1 MWMVVL
7 NWLQIS
13 QILQMIQFVKHVE
26 CRLWILE
33 SESSVIMQ
41 ASLSVLLTIQVTLA
55 KGFLNT
61 KVFQESEN
69 ITLDYEVIDGIFS
82 FQLSARATEETQ
94 LGLVFSDMVSSE
106 HIRLLW
112 FYLICLFFKDLPKE
126 GFITKLDGSTV
137 NLSKDK
143 TNTTG

>member
-1 MWMVVL
+1 
-7 NWLQIS
+7 
-13 QILQMIQFVKHVE
+13 
-26 CRLWILE
+26 
-33 SESSVIMQ
+33 MQ

-106 HIRLLW
+106 HIRLL
-112 FYLICLFFKDLPKE
+112 
-126 GFITKLDGSTV
+126 
-137 NLSKDK
+137 
-143 TNTTG
+143 